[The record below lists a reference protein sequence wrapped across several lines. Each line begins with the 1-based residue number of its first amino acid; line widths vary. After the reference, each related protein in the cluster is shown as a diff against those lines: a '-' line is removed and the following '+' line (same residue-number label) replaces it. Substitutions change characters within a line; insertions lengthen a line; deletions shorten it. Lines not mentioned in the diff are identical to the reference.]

1 MIHSYA
7 AESRTKRGPS
17 RAKDRATVVLGESS
31 AAGQYGMG
39 AIASRRAGLLRS
51 GRMTD
56 NRPDPSRLMD
66 IGMGFW
72 PAKTLLSAVE
82 LDLFSQLGAGSMSG
96 AEIGDR
102 LGLHPR
108 GIYDFLDALVALKI
122 LERDGDGTAG
132 RYRNGVE
139 AAAFLDKTS
148 PTYAGGFL
156 EMANARLYRFWGD
169 LTEALRTGRPQNEIK
184 LTGKP
189 MFAELYRDPARL
201 EQFLNAMSAVS
212 AGPFQE
218 LAERVDFARYRT
230 LCDVGG
236 ANGQL
241 CMTIARRHPHLQCT
255 TFDLPEVGS
264 VAEKVIDAAGLSGRI
279 AVASGDFFADPFP
292 RADVITMG
300 MILHDWNLERK
311 RRLIAAAY
319 EALPSG
325 GAFMAV
331 EHLIDDARRENAF
344 ALMMSLNM
352 LVEFGDAFDFTG
364 RDFDRWCRDAGFRDV
379 EILPLTDD
387 RSVGIA
393 HK

>member
-1 MIHSYA
+1 
-7 AESRTKRGPS
+7 
-17 RAKDRATVVLGESS
+17 
-31 AAGQYGMG
+31 
-39 AIASRRAGLLRS
+39 
-51 GRMTD
+51 
-56 NRPDPSRLMD
+56 
-66 IGMGFW
+66 
-72 PAKTLLSAVE
+72 
-82 LDLFSQLGAGSMSG
+82 MSG
-96 AEIGDR
+96 DEIGDR

-156 EMANARLYRFWGD
+156 EMANARLYGFWGD

-264 VAEKVIDAAGLSGRI
+264 VAEKVIDAAGLSDRI
-279 AVASGDFFADPFP
+279 AVASGDFSP
-292 RADVITMG
+292 
-300 MILHDWNLERK
+300 ILFRV
-311 RRLIAAAY
+311 
-319 EALPSG
+319 PTS
-325 GAFMAV
+325 
-331 EHLIDDARRENAF
+331 
-344 ALMMSLNM
+344 S
-352 LVEFGDAFDFTG
+352 
-364 RDFDRWCRDAGFRDV
+364 RWA
-379 EILPLTDD
+379 
-387 RSVGIA
+387 
-393 HK
+393 